1 MALAQIF
8 LSCGKNN
15 IMKYKNLLFAIT
27 LMTVVI
33 GFAACN
39 KDDDGGSTT
48 QLRVNLTDG
57 PIDELDSVYVD
68 VQEVRVK
75 MGNDTLGNDDNG
87 WVNLATTAGIYDL
100 LSYQDG
106 IDTLIGS
113 GTVPTGY
120 VKEIRLILGN
130 NNSVVDSFGVVHP
143 LTIPSGSESGL
154 KIKVNKRLNAT
165 LDSLLIDFDAALS
178 INKEPSGYKLRPVIK
193 LK

>member
-1 MALAQIF
+1 
-8 LSCGKNN
+8 
-15 IMKYKNLLFAIT
+15 MKHKNLLFAIT
-27 LMTVVI
+27 LMTAVI
-33 GFAACN
+33 GFSACD

-154 KIKVNKRLNAT
+154 KIKVNKRLSAT

>member
-1 MALAQIF
+1 
-8 LSCGKNN
+8 
-15 IMKYKNLLFAIT
+15 MKKITRLLM
-27 LMTVVI
+27 LPLVVTTII
-33 GFAACN
+33 GLAACDKN
-39 KDDDGGSTT
+39 DDGTSTT
-48 QLRVNLTDG
+48 DLRVNLTDG
-57 PIDELDSVYVD
+57 PIDELDSVYID
-68 VQEVRVK
+68 VREVRVK
-75 MGNDTLGNDDNG
+75 MGNDTLSNDDNG
-87 WVNLATTAGIYDL
+87 WVNLAAVAGIYDL

-120 VKEIRLILGN
+120 VKEIRLVLGD
-130 NNSVVDSFGVVHP
+130 NNSVVDSFGIVHP

-178 INKEPSGYKLRPVIK
+178 VKKEPSGYKLRPVIK